1 MSTPLRAYIV
11 GVVTLSAVALLVAT
25 FVFPADMAIQVPIL
39 PTPNQDVEVLVGL
52 AFWVVMTLVA
62 SALPVRLPPGAQQG
76 LAMAPIV
83 AAMSLGGPAV
93 AGWVAA
99 IGTTEMRELR
109 GRIPWYGSLANH
121 AGGTLPAIAGG
132 VVQIQLIHALEP
144 SGDWR
149 LVANFATAVVG
160 AFVFTVLNV
169 AIAAG

>member
-1 MSTPLRAYIV
+1 MPTPLRGYIF

-25 FVFPADMAIQVPIL
+25 FAFPADIAIRVPIL
-39 PTPNQDVEVLVGL
+39 GTTNEQVEVLVGL
-52 AFWVVMTLVA
+52 VFWIVMTLVA
-62 SALPVRLPPGAQQG
+62 SALPVRLPQGSQQG

-121 AGGTLPAIAGG
+121 AGVTLPAIAGG
-132 VVQIQLIHALEP
+132 
-144 SGDWR
+144 
-149 LVANFATAVVG
+149 
-160 AFVFTVLNV
+160 
-169 AIAAG
+169 